1 MRNYSRKEVIMVSPD
16 YEKDIRSMQNW
27 NTEVKQYLSK
37 NRKFS
42 FWKAGFEDPELKNLT
57 IRMETWIEDLRNSEE
72 NLIIGKL
79 MDYPIINPLRLS
91 FLDKPAGRWTCLLLF
106 PAGISLYLIYTFK
119 QRQINNDLR
128 TSMKVNEEIEKELK
142 MKDEEIWKN

>member
-27 NTEVKQYLSK
+27 NTEVKQYLNK

-42 FWKAGFEDPELKNLT
+42 FWKTGFEDPELENLIT
-57 IRMETWIEDLRNSEE
+57 RMETWIEDLRNSEE

-79 MDYPIINPLRLS
+79 MDYPIINPLHMS
-91 FLDKPAGRWTCLLLF
+91 FLDKPVGRWICLLLF
-106 PAGISLYLIYTFK
+106 PVYIFK
-119 QRQINNDLR
+119 QKQINNDLK
-128 TSMKVNEEIEKELK
+128 TSIKVNEEIER
-142 MKDEEIWKN
+142 EIWD